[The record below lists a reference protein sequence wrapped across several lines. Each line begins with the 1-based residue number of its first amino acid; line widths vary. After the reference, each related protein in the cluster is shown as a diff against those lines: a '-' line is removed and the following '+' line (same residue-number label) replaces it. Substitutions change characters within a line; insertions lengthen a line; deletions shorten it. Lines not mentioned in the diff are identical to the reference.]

1 MIINLIKSLWANY
14 SRINWH
20 LKMEKNLAEHLIKIE
35 NNLDEWWYQSKIQR
49 NIKLFLK
56 NTNIIVKDP
65 IVNG

>member
-1 MIINLIKSLWANY
+1 MGKLF
-14 SRINWH
+14 
-20 LKMEKNLAEHLIKIE
+20 KNKLAFEDGKKLAEHLIKIE

-65 IVNG
+65 ISKWVMILKKLL